1 MDQVTQPTD
10 RRDEAQF
17 TIRHMFVN
25 VALAAFAVVARKALS
40 PVSPT
45 LSWVAF
51 GVILIGGL
59 SLVTESA
66 RGLFRKDIRLVLPRV
81 LLMLFV
87 GGVCGYLVARG

>member
-1 MDQVTQPTD
+1 MATGTMSFDQPQPEVKLFIYL
-10 RRDEAQF
+10 RC
-17 TIRHMFVN
+17 
-25 VALAAFAVVARKALS
+25 LS